1 MTTILEEFRRL
12 EEAQKRGEIDKKS
25 LAKLRQE
32 ISEMVEE
39 AELAPTTATE
49 ETDRQEP
56 AEDPTHSDL
65 LRFTLAAIGGLI
77 VCVLLG
83 TWFLRDPTLALTLGV
98 TVLAAIVIRASQE
111 LED

>member
-1 MTTILEEFRRL
+1 MATILEEFRRL
-12 EEAQKRGEIDKKS
+12 EEAQKRGEIDKAD

-39 AELAPTTATE
+39 AELANAMEAE
-49 ETDRQEP
+49 E
-56 AEDPTHSDL
+56 AEAQDEPTHSDL
-65 LRFTLAAIGGLI
+65 LRFTLLAIGGLI

-98 TVLAAIVIRASQE
+98 TVLAAIVIRASNE

>member
-12 EEAQKRGEIDKKS
+12 EEAQKRGEIDKAN

-39 AELAPTTATE
+39 AELASATDAD
-49 ETDRQEP
+49 ETDAQDE
-56 AEDPTHSDL
+56 PTHSDL
-65 LRFTLAAIGGLI
+65 LRFTLLAICGLI
-77 VCVLLG
+77 LCVLLG
-83 TWFLRDPTLALTLGV
+83 SWFLRDPTLALTLGV